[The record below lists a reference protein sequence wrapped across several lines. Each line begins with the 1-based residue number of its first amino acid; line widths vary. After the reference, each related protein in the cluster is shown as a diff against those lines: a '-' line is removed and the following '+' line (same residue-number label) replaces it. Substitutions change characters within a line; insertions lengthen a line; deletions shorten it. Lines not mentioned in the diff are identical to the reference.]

1 MPAPAT
7 PHDFLVL
14 IRRSNVC
21 DRTALD
27 EFEARHS
34 HDPSPDVSHLA
45 KRMVREGIL
54 TILQAN
60 QLIRGKWRNF
70 VLGGKYKLLEH
81 LGTGGMGQ
89 VFLCEHL
96 LMHRRVAVKI
106 LPPEKAADDHVLG
119 RFKREAKAAA
129 ALNHPNIV
137 RAHDFD
143 CDTNFNGRLYFL
155 VMEYVDG
162 SNLQEIV
169 KRFGP
174 LSIQRACHY
183 VCQAARGLQ
192 FASDSAGLVHRD
204 IKPANLL
211 LDRSGLI
218 KILDLGLARFLNDAD
233 DDLTRQL
240 GPRNVIGTV
249 DYLAPEQVN
258 DSHSADIRA
267 DVYSLGVTFFY
278 LLTGRLPFKDGS
290 IAQKLI
296 WHQSRQ
302 PTDVRKYRGDVP
314 EAIAHVIQKMLAKQP
329 SDRYQQPI
337 EIVTALN
344 PWTSGP
350 VAAPPESEMPRL
362 SRAASRVEPTTLSLT
377 QQAVP
382 TDLDVKSPRPSD
394 HGSASR
400 LARWGT
406 TVVSAMTSMLKRIF
420 SRSQPQSSTS
430 DPNHDPGLTGGST
443 TNAGAA
449 QQVGNQSAYP
459 DS

>member
-7 PHDFLVL
+7 PHDFLAL
-14 IRRSNVC
+14 TRRSNVC
-21 DRTALD
+21 DRAALD
-27 EFEARHS
+27 EFEVRHS

-106 LPPEKAADDHVLG
+106 LPPEKAGDDHVLG

-143 CDTNFNGRLYFL
+143 CDTNFNGQLYFL

-218 KILDLGLARFLNDAD
+218 KILDLGLARFSNDFD

-240 GPRNVIGTV
+240 GPKNVIGTV
-249 DYLAPEQVN
+249 DYLAPEQVS

-267 DVYSLGVTFFY
+267 DIYSLGVTFFF
-278 LLTGRLPFKDGS
+278 LLTGRLPFRDGS

-302 PTDVRKYRGDVP
+302 PSDVRKYRGDVP
-314 EAIAHVIQKMLAKQP
+314 EVIAQVIQKMLAKQP
-329 SDRYQQPI
+329 VDRYQQPL
-337 EIVTALN
+337 EVVEALK
-344 PWTSGP
+344 PWTSTP
-350 VAAPPESEMPRL
+350 VAPPPETEMPRL
-362 SRAASRVEPTTLSLT
+362 SRAACRVEPTTLSLT

-382 TDLDVKSPRPSD
+382 TDLDVKPPTQVDLSL
-394 HGSASR
+394 ASR
-400 LARWGT
+400 IRRWGT
-406 TVVSAMTSMLKRIF
+406 TVGTAVISMIWRF
-420 SRSQPQSSTS
+420 FPRSQPQSSTS
-430 DPNHDPGLTGGST
+430 QTNHGTESAADST
-443 TNAGAA
+443 TSHGVA
-449 QQVGNQSAYP
+449 QQAGNQSANP
-459 DS
+459 NS